1 MVPVVVA
8 CTEKQVDDD
17 TRSRIATEATKLND
31 PNYGASSRQFMG
43 IRILSPA

>member
-17 TRSRIATEATKLND
+17 TRSRIAREATKLND
-31 PNYGASSRQFMG
+31 PNYGAS
-43 IRILSPA
+43 